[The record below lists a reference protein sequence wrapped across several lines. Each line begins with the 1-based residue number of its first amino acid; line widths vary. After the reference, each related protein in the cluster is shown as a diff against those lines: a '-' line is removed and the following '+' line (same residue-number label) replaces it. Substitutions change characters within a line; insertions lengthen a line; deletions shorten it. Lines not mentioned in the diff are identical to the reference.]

1 MLHILYPLEPRGH
14 ISRTA
19 GSSQRAGYAPGTTN
33 PHLRRDLSIHGEKFA
48 TSFITLQIL
57 PLSELEIVFSQLA
70 KTGQRAILGTYR
82 HFRGRRKVHSQW
94 KVAGIAL
101 ASPPL

>member
-14 ISRTA
+14 ISRTS
-19 GSSQRAGYAPGTTN
+19 GSNQSAGYAPGTTN
-33 PHLRRDLSIHGEKFA
+33 PHLCHDLSIHGEKFA

-57 PLSELEIVFSQLA
+57 LLSELEIVFSQLA
-70 KTGQRAILGTYR
+70 KTGQRATSGTYR
-82 HFRGRRKVHSQW
+82 HFRGSGNVHSQW
-94 KVAGIAL
+94 KVAGIAP